1 MKRIAIQ
8 DANILI
14 DLIKAN
20 VFIPCMQLPYQFCTT
35 DIIFAELYDEQA
47 SIVHPFILSQTFE
60 IIAITEDDLKEIAT
74 LTGGQSQLSEQDYSA
89 YYYAQ
94 KNGSLLLTGDKY
106 LKEKALNAGLETH
119 GILWLYDQLVLHDCI
134 SKATAIES
142 LCLLMTKNK
151 RLPIPECNLRLQEW
165 ADKGY

>member
-47 SIVHPFILSQTFE
+47 SVVYPFILSQTFQ
-60 IIAITEDDLKEIAT
+60 IIAITEDDLIEIAM

-89 YYYAQ
+89 YYFAQ

-106 LKEKALNAGLETH
+106 LKEKALNAGLESH
-119 GILWLYDQLVLHDCI
+119 GILWLYDELLAHDCI
-134 SKATAIES
+134 TKAAASES
-142 LCLLMTKNK
+142 LRLLMTKNK
-151 RLPIPECNLRLQEW
+151 RLPMHECSVRLQQW
-165 ADKGY
+165 GY